1 MANILVIGASGYIGT
16 HLVPE
21 LQRQGHHVRATA
33 RHPRVLEGR
42 NWSGVEYAKADV
54 LDPETLDSAL
64 QGMDIA
70 YYLVHSMAA
79 GKHFDELDNQAATNF
94 AAAAARSGLKRIIY
108 LGGLVPEQPASKHIQ
123 SRKQTG
129 DLLRQGPVPVTE
141 IRAGMIIGPGS
152 AAWEVIRDLVNHLP
166 MMVTPRWVLSR
177 SQPIALP
184 NLLGYLAGVASLP
197 ETAGRIYDAPGP
209 ETLTYEEMMSRY
221 GELVGRHPWILRVPL
236 LTPRLSSY
244 WLRLVTSVPV
254 NIARALIEGMEH
266 DFVATGATLEELIP
280 QKMLDFRESAQAALT
295 ADREHK
301 IVARWVEGAIACRGF
316 NSEYSFYAKC
326 ALGQVLTPASC
337 DQLWRVVSGIGGKD
351 GYFYA
356 AGLWFIRR
364 ALDWLVGGPSFRRPR
379 RDPGTLQVGDLVDAW
394 RVIGVEP
401 PRRLTLQ
408 MEMKAP
414 GAGVLEFEIEDLG
427 DHRRV
432 TASAYFHPAG
442 LPGLL
447 YWYLLLP
454 LHGILFKGMTR
465 NIAKLALQEK
475 VSPV

>member
-21 LQRQGHHVRATA
+21 LRRQGHHVRATA
-33 RHPRVLEGR
+33 RHPEVLEGR
-42 NWSGVEYAKADV
+42 NWSDVEYAKADV

-64 QGMDIA
+64 QDMEIA

-94 AAAAARSGLKRIIY
+94 ASAAARSGLKRIIY
-108 LGGLVPEQPASKHIQ
+108 LGGLVPEEPASRHIQ

-129 DLLRQGPVPVTE
+129 DILRQGPVPVTE

-184 NLLGYLAGVASLP
+184 NLLGYLVGVAGLP
-197 ETAGRIYDAPGP
+197 ETGGKIYDAPGP
-209 ETLTYEEMMSRY
+209 QTLTYEEMMRQY
-221 GELVGRHPWILRVPL
+221 GELVGKRPRILRVPV

-266 DFVATGATLEELIP
+266 DFIATGNTLEQVIP
-280 QKMLDFRESAQAALT
+280 QKLLDFRQSAQAALL
-295 ADREHK
+295 ADREHTV
-301 IVARWVEGAIACRGF
+301 VARWVEGAIACRGF
-316 NSEYSFYAKC
+316 NSEYSFYAKR
-326 ALGQVLTPASC
+326 AQGQITTPATAE
-337 DQLWRVVSGIGGKD
+337 QLWAVVCQIGGRY
-351 GYFYA
+351 GYFSWDS
-356 AGLWFIRR
+356 LWFIRR
-364 ALDWLVGGPSFRRPR
+364 VLDWTVGGPSFRRTR
-379 RDPGTLQVGDLVDAW
+379 RHPDELQVGDLVDAW
-394 RVIGVEP
+394 RVIGYEYA
-401 PRRLTLQ
+401 RRLTLQ

-414 GAGVLEFEIEDLG
+414 GAGVLEFEIQDLG
-427 DHRRV
+427 NERRL
-432 TASAYFHPAG
+432 TATAYFHPAG
-442 LPGLL
+442 LPGLV
-447 YWYLLLP
+447 YWYALLP
-454 LHGILFKGMTR
+454 SHTLIFSSMTR
-465 NIAKLALQEK
+465 NIAALALKQELK
-475 VSPV
+475 RD

>member
-129 DLLRQGPVPVTE
+129 DLLRQGTVPVTE

-197 ETAGRIYDAPGP
+197 ETAGQIYDAPGP

-221 GELVGRHPWILRVPL
+221 GELVGRHPFILRVPL

-266 DFVATGATLEELIP
+266 DFVATGATLETLIP
-280 QKMLDFRESAQAALT
+280 QNMLDFRKSAQAALT

-326 ALGQVLTPASC
+326 ASGQMLTPASSE
-337 DQLWRVVSGIGGKD
+337 QLWRVVSGIGGKD

-379 RDPGTLQVGDLVDAW
+379 RDPGSLQVGDLVDAW

-414 GAGVLEFEIEDLG
+414 GAGVLEFEIEDLE

-454 LHGILFKGMTR
+454 LHGILFRGMTR
-465 NIAKLALQEK
+465 NIARLALQNDAAED
-475 VSPV
+475 

>member
-1 MANILVIGASGYIGT
+1 MSNILVIGASGYIGT

-33 RHPRVLEGR
+33 RHPKVLEGR

-79 GKHFDELDNQAATNF
+79 GKHFDELDNQAASNF

-152 AAWEVIRDLVNHLP
+152 AAWEIIRDLVNHLP
-166 MMVTPRWVLSR
+166 IMVTPRWVLSR

-184 NLLGYLAGVASLP
+184 NLLGYLVGIARLP
-197 ETAGRIYDAPGP
+197 ETEGLIYDAPGP
-209 ETLTYEEMMSRY
+209 EILTYETMMRQY
-221 GELVGRHPWILRVPL
+221 GELVHKSPWIFRVPL

-266 DFVATGATLEELIP
+266 DFISKGVTLAEVVP
-280 QKMLDFRESAQAALT
+280 QHLLNFRESAQAALA

-301 IVARWVEGAIACRGF
+301 VVARWVEGAIACREF
-316 NSEYSFYAKC
+316 HSEYSYYAKRSSGHRVTR
-326 ALGQVLTPASC
+326 ATSE
-337 DQLWRVVSGIGGKD
+337 QLWTAICHIGGKHD
-351 GYFYA
+351 YFYA
-356 AGLWFIRR
+356 DGLWFIRR
-364 ALDWLVGGPSFRRPR
+364 ALDWIVGGPSFRRPR
-379 RDPGTLQVGDLVDAW
+379 RNPAEFQVGDLVDAW
-394 RVIGVEP
+394 RVIGLEP
-401 PRRLTLQ
+401 SRRLTLQ

-414 GAGVLEFEIEDLG
+414 GAGVLELNIEDLG
-427 DHRRV
+427 KKRRI

-442 LPGLL
+442 LPGLM

-454 LHGILFKGMTR
+454 LHNLLFKGMTR
-465 NIAKLALQEK
+465 NIAKLALQNDAPED
-475 VSPV
+475 